1 MTTKRTKRKFSP
13 PAVDYR
19 RLRLHDLN
27 SGEYRHLWYLLYWPV
42 YGLLFLFVERFYS
55 VGSYHVVYC
64 WADDL
69 IPFCE
74 LFVIPYLLWFAG
86 LVGMHL
92 YTLLYDIPC
101 FKRMMRFI
109 IITYSVT
116 ILVYLLCPTC
126 QQLRP
131 ASFARDNL
139 LTRFMAAFYRFD
151 TNTNV
156 CPSIHVI
163 GALAVM
169 FTGLHCRRL
178 SAGTKAALSVL
189 CVLMCLSTVFL
200 KQHSLIDV
208 AAALPVCLLAY
219 VLCFR
224 SPERRVK
231 LRTAGNV
238 QHT

>member
-1 MTTKRTKRKFSP
+1 MKIKRKFSA

-19 RLRLHDLN
+19 ALRFNNLT
-27 SGEYRHLWYLLYWPV
+27 SEEYRHLLYLLYWPV
-42 YGLLFLFVERFYS
+42 YGLLFLFVERFYQ

-64 WADDL
+64 RADDW

-74 LFVIPYLLWFAG
+74 LFVLPYLLWFVC

-92 YTLLYDIPC
+92 YTLLYDVQS

-109 IITYSVT
+109 MLTYSVT
-116 ILVYLLCPTC
+116 ILVYLLYPTC
-126 QQLRP
+126 QELRP
-131 ASFARDNL
+131 AVFARDNL

-163 GALAVM
+163 GSLAVL
-169 FTGLHCRRL
+169 FTALDCRRL
-178 SAGTKAALSVL
+178 GAASKAGIAVL
-189 CVLMCLSTVFL
+189 AVLMSLSTVFL

-219 VLCFR
+219 ALCFR
-224 SPERRVK
+224 TTEKRVR
-231 LRTAGNV
+231 LQAAGGV
-238 QHT
+238 